1 MGLLKDCCT
10 SVETVIMN
18 AQLCTYSVM
27 HYFMVAA
34 DVRYV
39 FIFLCEEK
47 DLKLS
52 RYHRQLCLVLPL
64 TNLSA
69 SSELSLIGFLP
80 SLLFLKSCFKV
91 NNTVISVLCF
101 FWLIC
106 FPVCVKILCQVAIL
120 VKSNSLAEV

>member
-1 MGLLKDCCT
+1 
-10 SVETVIMN
+10 MN

-34 DVRYV
+34 DVRYE
-39 FIFLCEEK
+39 FIFLCDVK

-52 RYHRQLCLVLPL
+52 RYHRQLCLILPL

-69 SSELSLIGFLP
+69 SSKPSLTGFLT

-91 NNTVISVLCF
+91 NNTVISVLSF

-106 FPVCVKILCQVAIL
+106 FRVCVKILCQVAIL
-120 VKSNSLAEV
+120 VKNYSLTEV